1 MSPQFQS
8 STVHLIS
15 WAKRLINDPTTKKTT
30 QVYCGFKH
38 IADSASKTTCNDQA
52 AECLATAQCGYIAQH
67 GPHVHVA
74 LVIPESLGK
83 SSFLSPLLVK
93 IHSIE
98 NVNLPSLRANLKFIQ
113 KEMVNEPQF
122 FQKKL
127 CGFILQF
134 ASIHFFLC
142 WLHPPNRRVT
152 TPAPGLDADIRGE
165 VFLTSD
171 VFSRCFNGLQTGKSP
186 LLIGK

>member
-15 WAKRLINDPTTKKTT
+15 WAKRLINDPTTKKTS

-67 GPHVHVA
+67 GPHVHVD

-83 SSFLSPLLVK
+83 SSFLSLLLVK

-122 FQKKL
+122 FQKKNYVGSFSSL
-127 CGFILQF
+127 LQ
-134 ASIHFFLC
+134 SIFSYVGSIPPIVELQ
-142 WLHPPNRRVT
+142 HPH
-152 TPAPGLDADIRGE
+152 LDWMRTFVARY
-165 VFLTSD
+165 F
-171 VFSRCFNGLQTGKSP
+171 
-186 LLIGK
+186 